1 MIDVII
7 PAYNSQDTIIRTLA
21 SIAMQLNRNELKVT
35 IVNDG
40 GKDYKDIVN
49 TFSPIIDIKEIGYE
63 ENKGPGYARQ
73 YGIDNTKEDFI
84 TFIDADDTFY
94 EACSLQMLHKPL
106 LDTNAK
112 FIISPFV
119 QIGKEIG
126 QRSITNANL
135 VWVFGHIYRRTFL
148 QQHNIRFTNTRA
160 NEDVGFNNMCN
171 LIAQYEMGVEG
182 GKVLN
187 IPTYEWHY
195 NQKSITRRGKDEYE
209 FGICTPGYI
218 FNLHHAYNVALRE
231 GVPLKNIALPALET
245 AFSCFI
251 YYNIALAKNVPEET
265 LVAIEDLSR
274 KFYYDYYKQVQD
286 YISKDM
292 YKNVYTKALDSKSVH
307 LQGII
312 FKQTLEQFI
321 ELMFSK
327 PKKDFSYE
335 ELEKNVQRTVEQMN
349 G

>member
-7 PAYNSQDTIIRTLA
+7 PAYNSHDTIIRTLS
-21 SIAMQLNRNELKVT
+21 SIAMQLNRKELKVT

-40 GKDYKDIVN
+40 GKDYTEIVN
-49 TFSPIIDIKEIGYE
+49 TFLPLLDIKEIGYE
-63 ENKGPGYARQ
+63 TNRGPGYARQ

-94 EACSLQMLHKPL
+94 EACSLSLLSKPMK
-106 LDTNAK
+106 DTSAK

-119 QIGKEIG
+119 QIGKNCE
-126 QRSITNANL
+126 QAPMQANL
-135 VWVFGHIYRRTFL
+135 VWVFGHIYRRSFL
-148 QQHNIRFTNTRA
+148 EEHNIRFTSTRA

-171 LIAQYEMGVEG
+171 LIAQHEMGEEG
-182 GKVLN
+182 GKILH

-195 NQKSITRRGKDEYE
+195 NEVSITRRGKDEYE
-209 FGICTPGYI
+209 YGICTPGYI
-218 FNLHHAYNVALRE
+218 YNLHHAYDVAQRE
-231 GVPLKNIALPALET
+231 GVPLKNIALSALET

-251 YYNIALAKNVPEET
+251 YYNVALAKEVPSET
-265 LVAIEDLSR
+265 LEAIEELSR
-274 KFYYDYYKQVQD
+274 KFYYDYYKQIQEF
-286 YISKDM
+286 ISKDEYKQM
-292 YKNVYTKALDSKSVH
+292 YTNSYNSKGVH

-327 PKKDFSYE
+327 PVNETTYS
-335 ELEKNVQRTVEQMN
+335 ELEESVQTIAEQLK
-349 G
+349 